1 MACPCCVCIR
11 TQEVGV
17 VEDLGQF
24 KRLLDPGFH
33 CIPFPLSQVAG
44 TLSLRIQQLD
54 VTCETKTRDNVFVRV
69 EVAVQFRVITVSSV
83 EHWLFGSWFEKSIES
98 LKKLESWFWLRSIGF
113 EDTSKRK
120 PWINQPHCFV
130 TCQYH
135 LKLGHFW
142 FICLLT
148 FIPNHR
154 SFNPYY
160 RANHQESAYDA
171 YYRLSDPRGQIQ
183 AYVFDV
189 IRSTV
194 PRMEL
199 DEAFASKKE
208 IAAATLDQLETV
220 MKDYGYEIMNTLVTD
235 LSPDARVKASMN
247 EINAS
252 KRLKE
257 AASHKAEADKVQQ
270 VKAAEA
276 DAEARYLSGL
286 GVARQR
292 KAIVSGLQASISEFS
307 NEVDGVSSKDVMDIL
322 LLTQYFDTLRDV
334 GANNIILEH
343 EPGSVAM
350 LQQQV
355 NRTLAKNKKQ
365 GFLS

>member
-69 EVAVQFRVITVSSV
+69 EVAVQFRVIT
-83 EHWLFGSWFEKSIES
+83 
-98 LKKLESWFWLRSIGF
+98 
-113 EDTSKRK
+113 
-120 PWINQPHCFV
+120 
-130 TCQYH
+130 
-135 LKLGHFW
+135 
-142 FICLLT
+142 
-148 FIPNHR
+148 
-154 SFNPYY
+154 
-160 RANHQESAYDA
+160 ESAYDA

-355 NRTLAKNKKQ
+355 NKTLAKNKKQ

>member
-1 MACPCCVCIR
+1 MCLCCFVCVR
-11 TQEVGV
+11 TQEVGI

-24 KRLLDPGFH
+24 KRLIDPGLH
-33 CIPFPLSQVAG
+33 CVLYPIQQVAG

-54 VTCETKTRDNVFVRV
+54 VACETKTKDNVFIRV
-69 EVAVQFRVITVSSV
+69 EVAVQYRVIT
-83 EHWLFGSWFEKSIES
+83 
-98 LKKLESWFWLRSIGF
+98 
-113 EDTSKRK
+113 
-120 PWINQPHCFV
+120 
-130 TCQYH
+130 
-135 LKLGHFW
+135 
-142 FICLLT
+142 
-148 FIPNHR
+148 
-154 SFNPYY
+154 
-160 RANHQESAYDA
+160 ESAYDA
-171 YYRLSDPRGQIQ
+171 FYRLSDPSGQIQ

-208 IAAATLDQLETV
+208 IADATLHQLETV
-220 MKDYGYEIMNTLVTD
+220 MKDYGYEILNTLVTD

-257 AASHKAEADKVQQ
+257 ASSHKAEADKVQQ

-292 KAIVSGLQASISEFS
+292 KAIVQGLQASISEFS
-307 NEVDGVSSKDVMDIL
+307 ETVDGVGSKDVMDIL
-322 LLTQYFDTLRDV
+322 VLTQYFDTLGAV
-334 GANNIILEH
+334 GANNLILEH
-343 EPGSVAM
+343 EPASVAS
-350 LQQQV
+350 LQNQV
-355 NRTLAKNKKQ
+355 SKTLKTRKT

>member
-1 MACPCCVCIR
+1 MVLPCFICVR

-17 VEDLGQF
+17 VEDLGNF
-24 KRLLDPGFH
+24 KKLLDPGLH

-54 VTCETKTRDNVFVRV
+54 VTCETKTKDNVFVKV
-69 EVAVQFRVITVSSV
+69 EVAVQYRV
-83 EHWLFGSWFEKSIES
+83 
-98 LKKLESWFWLRSIGF
+98 
-113 EDTSKRK
+113 
-120 PWINQPHCFV
+120 V
-130 TCQYH
+130 T
-135 LKLGHFW
+135 
-142 FICLLT
+142 
-148 FIPNHR
+148 
-154 SFNPYY
+154 
-160 RANHQESAYDA
+160 ESAFDA

-183 AYVFDV
+183 SYVFDV
-189 IRSTV
+189 VRSTV

-199 DEAFASKKE
+199 DEAFASKNE
-208 IAAATLDQLETV
+208 IAQEVLQQLESV
-220 MKDYGYEIMNTLVTD
+220 MKDYGYEILNALVTD
-235 LSPDARVKASMN
+235 LAPDARVKASMN

-292 KAIVSGLQASISEFS
+292 KAIVEGLQSSISDFS
-307 NEVDGVSSKDVMDIL
+307 DTVDGISSKAVMDIL
-322 LLTQYFDTLRDV
+322 ILTQYFDTLGAV
-334 GANNIILEH
+334 GANNLILEH
-343 EPGSVAM
+343 EPASVAM
-350 LQQQV
+350 LQAQV
-355 NRTLAKNKKQ
+355 NKSLGSVNKSK